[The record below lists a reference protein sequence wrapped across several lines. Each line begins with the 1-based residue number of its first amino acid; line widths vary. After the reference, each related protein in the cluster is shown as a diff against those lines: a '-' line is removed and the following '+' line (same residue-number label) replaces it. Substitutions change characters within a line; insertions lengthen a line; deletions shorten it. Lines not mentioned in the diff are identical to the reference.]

1 MELRQIKHV
10 MAVAETGSFTK
21 ASERVC
27 ISQPALSASIAK
39 LEAEL
44 DVQLF
49 DRRRSRVVPTPAG
62 VRFLEGAA
70 TILVQCNSVRAEVRK
85 AAAPQPLRVG
95 VLRTLPSKVVANLLS
110 SFRRH
115 HPDASVSLFDGSR
128 ADLSKR
134 LAERRLHL
142 AITTEDPTDAKE
154 VNSRPLFEDRFVLI
168 VPLGH
173 RFADESSV
181 PLSVIHGEPF
191 ISRSSCETYNA
202 TAKEL
207 VDRSIKPRVA
217 YSTDQDDRALSL
229 VGAGVGVAMFPELFE
244 ASGVKQIPFSDF
256 EITRTIAVQWLSP
269 TDKETQHDLM
279 DPFVKIV
286 STHDWKA
293 RW

>member
-44 DVQLF
+44 DVLLF

-62 VRFLEGAA
+62 TRFLEGAA

-95 VLRTLPSKVVANLLS
+95 VLRTLPSKVVANLLG

-115 HPDASVSLFDGSR
+115 HPDAAISLFDGSR
-128 ADLSKR
+128 GDLAKR
-134 LAERRLHL
+134 MTERRLHL
-142 AITTEDPTDAKE
+142 CITTEETTDGKGLASK
-154 VNSRPLFEDRFVLI
+154 SLFQDRFVLV

-173 RFADESSV
+173 RFADEPSV

-191 ISRSSCETYNA
+191 ISRSCCETFTD

-207 VDRSIKPRVA
+207 ADRGIKPRIA

-256 EITRTIAVQWLSP
+256 EITRTICVQWHASP
-269 TDKETQHDLM
+269 DRETDHELVK
-279 DPFVKIV
+279 PFVKIV

-293 RW
+293 RC